1 MKILWR
7 CVSFGLV
14 IIYVCLSSSCGTTGG
29 KQVET
34 VIYDMHRRVT
44 KLDKGFDGINTTFAD
59 LSVKLENNEQTMKSL
74 QSVIE
79 ENQVKINQLGKDL
92 NELKTTLYRHLNL
105 SVSGTTSI
113 PTTVGSTSKEVIGNV
128 EILPPSSAQAP
139 SIQTVP
145 APQSVTPTQPV
156 QTPVPPQTTVP
167 PPQPTTPP
175 TSSTI
180 LPQPLT
186 EVTTDQTS
194 TVQEPKDDYME
205 AQRLFANGKYEE
217 ALARFNTHI
226 KNYPTQETTPNAQFW
241 KAKCLFNLDKFQEA
255 IQEFEVLKNNYPN
268 HAKVPI
274 ALQNEAVAYS
284 RLGQN
289 DKAIQLL
296 KEVIEKYP
304 SSPAA
309 DQARSDLEKLQKTPQ

>member
-1 MKILWR
+1 MKIVWR

-14 IIYVCLSSSCGTTGG
+14 ILYVCLSTSCGTTGG

-44 KLDKGFDGINTTFAD
+44 KLDKGFDGMNTTFAD

-92 NELKTTLYRHLNL
+92 SELKTTLYRHLNL
-105 SVSGTTSI
+105 SVGGTASTPSAI
-113 PTTVGSTSKEVIGNV
+113 GSPSREVTGNV

-139 SIQTVP
+139 SIQTAP
-145 APQSVTPTQPV
+145 APQSVTPPQPV
-156 QTPVPPQTTVP
+156 QTTVP
-167 PPQPTTPP
+167 PQTVISTPP
-175 TSSTI
+175 PPKITVP
-180 LPQPLT
+180 PQPLAEAPT
-186 EVTTDQTS
+186 EQITAT
-194 TVQEPKDDYME
+194 QEPRDDYME
-205 AQRLFANGKYEE
+205 AQRLFANEKYEE
-217 ALARFNTHI
+217 ALARFDRHI
-226 KNYPTQETTPNAQFW
+226 KNFPTQETTPNAQFW
-241 KAKCLFNLDKFQEA
+241 KAKCLFNLNKYQEA
-255 IQEFEVLKNNYPN
+255 IQEFETLRNNYPN
-268 HAKVPI
+268 HAKIPI

-289 DKAIQLL
+289 DKAVQLL

-304 SSPAA
+304 LSPAA
-309 DQARSDLEKLQKTPQ
+309 DQARSDLDKLQKSPQ

>member
-1 MKILWR
+1 MKMGWR
-7 CVSFGLV
+7 CISFGLV
-14 IIYVCLSSSCGTTGG
+14 ILYVCLSTSCGTTGG

-79 ENQVKINQLGKDL
+79 ENQVKINQIEKELS
-92 NELKTTLYRHLNL
+92 ELKTNLYRHLNL
-105 SVSGTTSI
+105 SVGGTPSI
-113 PTTVGSTSKEVIGNV
+113 PPTVGGTAREVMGNV

-139 SIQTVP
+139 SIQTTP
-145 APQSVTPTQPV
+145 APSAPPQQPV
-156 QTPVPPQTTVP
+156 QTTVPPQTAVP
-167 PPQPTTPP
+167 AIPPQPTTPTP
-175 TSSTI
+175 
-180 LPQPLT
+180 PQPLA
-186 EVTTDQTS
+186 EAPAEQTTTS
-194 TVQEPKDDYME
+194 QDPRDDYME

-217 ALARFNTHI
+217 ALVRFDTHI

-241 KAKCLFNLDKFQEA
+241 KAKCLFNLNKYQEA
-255 IQEFEVLKNNYPN
+255 IQEFESLRNNYPN
-268 HAKVPI
+268 HAKIPI

-296 KEVIEKYP
+296 KEVIDKYP
-304 SSPAA
+304 LSPAA